1 MAKTTLPP
9 HLQARL
15 NKRRTL
21 FLEHLMF
28 KRTKSRVDI
37 YMQALK
43 EFSKKEIYDLDD
55 QDVLDFL
62 LFKDVNDSGRTVIH
76 HEACPNVGNLSLENC
91 PDLVRCSLRQ
101 TANSMRIGII
111 LKLSKAFEDVGKRG
125 PFDLP
130 TMSGDP
136 TKSVLVQE
144 YITYKQMEQG
154 LSGHK
159 KKEAPT
165 MERPKMDKLMRNMQL
180 HIRQAKGIVKLRLA
194 ERRAMYAF
202 CFTAIRRL
210 AGAGAVIAPN
220 TIRMPNNKGL
230 VFDCTWD
237 KTLRMDSHCFGFF
250 CMKGKEPW
258 CAHCVIDDWV
268 ILAKTMLNISFTGG
282 LLFPRLDYDGTVK
295 LGKKWRAKDLADSLE
310 RDLKRYHLWG
320 DETPH
325 SFRHGGVVDSLRKG
339 NSLELTMYTA
349 YMKDKSTA
357 WNYAKG
363 LRHLLPKN
371 FNWKDAG
378 VDVHGKD
385 DLKDLATQM
394 LSWKAFSSNS
404 VCL

>member
-1 MAKTTLPP
+1 MD
-9 HLQARL
+9 
-15 NKRRTL
+15 
-21 FLEHLMF
+21 
-28 KRTKSRVDI
+28 V

-43 EFSKKEIYDLDD
+43 EFAKKEIYDLDD
-55 QDVLDFL
+55 KDVLDFL
-62 LFKDVNDSGRTVIH
+62 MYKDINDSGRTIIH
-76 HEACPNVGNLSLENC
+76 HHACPNVGNKSLQDC
-91 PDLVRCSLRQ
+91 PDLVKCSLRHS
-101 TANSMRIGII
+101 ANSMRIGII
-111 LKLSKAFEDVGKRG
+111 LKLSKAFESVGRRG
-125 PFDLP
+125 PFDLD

-144 YITYKQMEQG
+144 YLTYKQLEQG

-165 MERPKMDKLMRNMQL
+165 MAKPKMDRLMRNMEL
-180 HIRQAKGIVKLRLA
+180 HVRQAKGIVKLRLA

-210 AGAGAVIAPN
+210 AGAGYIVAPN
-220 TIRMPNNKGL
+220 TIRMPNNGGL

-250 CMKGKEPW
+250 CMKDQESW
-258 CAHCVIDDWV
+258 CAHCIIDEWV
-268 ILAKTMLNISFTGG
+268 HLAKVMLKLTFTGG
-282 LLFPRLDYDGTVK
+282 LLFPRLNYDGTVK
-295 LGKKWRAKDLADSLE
+295 LGKSWKAKDLSDSLE
-310 RDLKRYHLWG
+310 RDLKRYHLYG

-349 YMKDKSTA
+349 YMKDKATA

-371 FNWKDAG
+371 FDWKDAG
-378 VDVHGKD
+378 VDVQGKED
-385 DLKDLATQM
+385 INDLAKQM
-394 LSWKAFSSNS
+394 LSWRAFSPSS
-404 VCL
+404 DAL